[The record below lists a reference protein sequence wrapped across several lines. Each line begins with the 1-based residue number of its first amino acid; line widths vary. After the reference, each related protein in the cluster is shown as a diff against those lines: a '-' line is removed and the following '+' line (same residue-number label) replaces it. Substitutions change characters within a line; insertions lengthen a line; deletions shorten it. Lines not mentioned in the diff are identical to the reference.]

1 MERGDS
7 ATNTNL
13 KKRKHF
19 SQGIKKGYKKY
30 LEQVWF
36 NKFNLWCILHVS
48 HVSNPHNCQLKCVT
62 ETACFCYPIKS
73 TRRTAHAIFRASGSA
88 SKLSKDAC
96 LLADYSCTSGLENKN
111 WISAF
116 PTQTLLQPVAK
127 VFETLYLILASMACP
142 WSPLLPLSKILE
154 IQEHAQNKEEQLWME
169 GRREVRWVSYC
180 TVVWLAE
187 I

>member
-1 MERGDS
+1 MFICSYERDKGCVCGGHRCRMEERLYSEVPPKKKVPINIKLIRWRCMERGDS

-73 TRRTAHAIFRASGSA
+73 TRRTAHAIFRVSGSA

-127 VFETLYLILASMACP
+127 VFETLYLILA
-142 WSPLLPLSKILE
+142 
-154 IQEHAQNKEEQLWME
+154 
-169 GRREVRWVSYC
+169 
-180 TVVWLAE
+180 
-187 I
+187 